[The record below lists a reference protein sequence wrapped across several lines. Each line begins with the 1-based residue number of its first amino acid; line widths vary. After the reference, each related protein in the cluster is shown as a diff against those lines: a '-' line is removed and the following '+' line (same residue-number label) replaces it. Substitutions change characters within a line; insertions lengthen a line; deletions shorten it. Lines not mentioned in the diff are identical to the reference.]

1 MEPASGQG
9 AIVKTRLD
17 GCNAVKKLAIAA
29 AVAQGLAI
37 ASCQSGQ
44 GTKMDEPPSADRL
57 EFVSQFKKI
66 DAAGKGL
73 ITMEQAS
80 AHYSVVF
87 TGLDKNG
94 DGFLDVSELQPL
106 IPVMGAKSGTELMAK
121 LDRNGDNKL
130 TRQEFLVITSWLF
143 QLASSRAEMTL
154 QEAEKGVPP
163 AMREPKEP
171 TLFGK

>member
-1 MEPASGQG
+1 VGKG
-9 AIVKTRLD
+9 AVVKTRLD
-17 GCNAVKKLAIAA
+17 TGSSAVRKLAIAV
-29 AVAQGLAI
+29 AVAQCVAM

-44 GTKMDEPPSADRL
+44 GPKVDEAPSADRL

-73 ITMEQAS
+73 IAMEQAT
-80 AHYSVVF
+80 AHYNIVF

-94 DGFLDVSELQPL
+94 DGFLDVNELQPL
-106 IPVMGAKSGTELMAK
+106 LPIMGAKTAAELMAK

-130 TRQEFLVITSWLF
+130 TRKEFLVITSWLF
-143 QLASSRAEMTL
+143 QLASGRTEMTL

-163 AMREPKEP
+163 SMREKKES

>member
-1 MEPASGQG
+1 VGKG
-9 AIVKTRLD
+9 AVVKTRLD
-17 GCNAVKKLAIAA
+17 TGSSAVRKLAIAV
-29 AVAQGLAI
+29 AVAQCVAM

-44 GTKMDEPPSADRL
+44 APKVDEAPSADRL

-66 DAAGKGL
+66 DAAGKGQ
-73 ITMEQAS
+73 ITLEQAT
-80 AHYSVVF
+80 AHYNIVF

-94 DGFLDVSELQPL
+94 DGFLDVAELQPL
-106 IPVMGAKSGTELMAK
+106 LPIMGAKTAAELMAK

-143 QLASSRAEMTL
+143 QLASGRTEMTL

-163 AMREPKEP
+163 SMREKKEP